1 MIFRDKAT
9 GTLLNIRIDDFVN
22 DRLYYNELIR
32 IVGRKDET
40 HHHKSSDTTGFR
52 YSRPF
57 HEVTGFTSEGPQ
69 YLKLE

>member
-9 GTLLNIRIDDFVN
+9 GTLLNIQRDDFVN
-22 DRLYYNELIR
+22 DGLYYNEIIR
-32 IVGRKDET
+32 IMGRKDGV
-40 HHHKSSDTTGFR
+40 HYNSSETTGFR

-57 HEVTGFTSEGPQ
+57 TSEGQQ